1 MRSKSSSMPT
11 PARRCGPRPSGFTPP
26 SCRPCRSISARM
38 CSSCRNGWPGF
49 VRPETNRRAPCGSPI
64 GLFSRD
70 PMIRFAATRLIEIV
84 AMLVLMSF
92 VIYALIGLMPGD
104 PIDLMR
110 SADPRMSAAD
120 AARLKALYGLD
131 QPLLLRYAGWA
142 QQALAGDLGY
152 SRLFAA
158 PVWRALLPRLGNTL
172 MLMLPSFV
180 LAVAVAL
187 GLGIAAAR
195 RPHSR
200 LDAAVNLFCFAG
212 VSMPTFWLALLLI
225 LVFAAGFGWLPASGI
240 ATAGT
245 SDVADRLRHLVLP
258 VTTLTLVSAASYT
271 RYVRAAMREALAQ
284 DHIRTAR
291 AKGAGEA
298 RVIFH
303 HALRSALVPVTTILA
318 LSFGGLVSGALVTE
332 TMFAYPGMGK
342 LIFDAVMGNDYNLA
356 LAALLLATIT
366 TMLANLAA
374 DLAYG
379 WLDPRV
385 SYR

>member
-1 MRSKSSSMPT
+1 
-11 PARRCGPRPSGFTPP
+11 
-26 SCRPCRSISARM
+26 
-38 CSSCRNGWPGF
+38 
-49 VRPETNRRAPCGSPI
+49 
-64 GLFSRD
+64 
-70 PMIRFAATRLIEIV
+70 MIRFTAIRLVEIAATL
-84 AMLVLMSF
+84 LLMSF
-92 VIYALIGLMPGD
+92 LIYALIGLMPGD

-110 SADPRMSAAD
+110 QADPRMSAAD
-120 AARLKALYGLD
+120 VARLKAAYGLD
-131 QPLLLRYAGWA
+131 QPLFARYLHWA
-142 QQALAGDLGY
+142 RQALAGDLGY

-158 PVWRALLPRLGNTL
+158 PVWSALWPRLGNSLVL
-172 MLMLPSFV
+172 MGSSFV
-180 LAVAVAL
+180 LALGLAL
-187 GLGIAAAR
+187 GLGTAAAR
-195 RPHSR
+195 RPNSR
-200 LDAAVNLFCFAG
+200 LDGAINLFCFAG
-212 VSMPTFWLALLLI
+212 VSMPTFWLALILI
-225 LVFAAGFGWLPASGI
+225 LVFAAGLGWLPASGI
-240 ATAGT
+240 ATAGA
-245 SDVADRLRHLVLP
+245 SDLADRLSHLVLP
-258 VTTLTLVSAASYT
+258 VATLTLASVGGYT

-291 AKGAGEA
+291 AKGATEA
-298 RVIFH
+298 RVILH
-303 HALRSALVPVTTILA
+303 HALRSALIPVTTILA

>member
-1 MRSKSSSMPT
+1 
-11 PARRCGPRPSGFTPP
+11 
-26 SCRPCRSISARM
+26 
-38 CSSCRNGWPGF
+38 
-49 VRPETNRRAPCGSPI
+49 
-64 GLFSRD
+64 
-70 PMIRFAATRLIEIV
+70 MIRFTAIRLVEIA

-110 SADPRMSAAD
+110 QADPRISAAD
-120 AARLKALYGLD
+120 VVRLKAVYGLD
-131 QPLLLRYAGWA
+131 QPLFARYLDWA
-142 QQALAGDLGY
+142 RRALAGDLGY

-158 PVWRALLPRLGNTL
+158 PVWSALVPRLGNSLVL
-172 MLMLPSFV
+172 MGSSFV
-180 LAVAVAL
+180 LALALAL
-187 GLGIAAAR
+187 GLGTAAAR
-195 RPHSR
+195 RPNSR
-200 LDAAVNLFCFAG
+200 LDAAVNLVCFAG
-212 VSMPTFWLALLLI
+212 VSMPTFWLALILI
-225 LVFAAGFGWLPASGI
+225 LLFAAGLGWLPASGI
-240 ATAGT
+240 ATAGA
-245 SDVADRLRHLVLP
+245 SDLADRLRHLVLP
-258 VTTLTLVSAASYT
+258 VATLTLASIGGYT

-291 AKGAGEA
+291 AKGASEA
-298 RVIFH
+298 RVILH
-303 HALRSALVPVTTILA
+303 HAMRSALIPVTTILA

-356 LAALLLATIT
+356 LAALLLATVV

>member
-1 MRSKSSSMPT
+1 
-11 PARRCGPRPSGFTPP
+11 
-26 SCRPCRSISARM
+26 
-38 CSSCRNGWPGF
+38 
-49 VRPETNRRAPCGSPI
+49 
-64 GLFSRD
+64 
-70 PMIRFAATRLIEIV
+70 MIRFAATRLVEIL
-84 AMLVLMSF
+84 AMLALMSF

-131 QPLLLRYAGWA
+131 QPLLLRYAGWTV
-142 QQALAGDLGY
+142 QALAGDLGY

-158 PVWRALLPRLGNTL
+158 PVWRALLPRLGNSLLL
-172 MLMLPSFV
+172 MGPSFV
-180 LAVAVAL
+180 FAVTIAL

-195 RPHSR
+195 RPGSR
-200 LDAAVNLFCFAG
+200 LDAAINLFCFAG
-212 VSMPTFWLALLLI
+212 VSLPTFWLALVLI

-240 ATAGT
+240 ATAG
-245 SDVADRLRHLVLP
+245 SSGIADRLRHLILP

-291 AKGAGEA
+291 AKGAGET

-356 LAALLLATIT
+356 LAALLLATAL
-366 TMLANLAA
+366 TMVANLAA
-374 DLAYG
+374 DLAYA

>member
-1 MRSKSSSMPT
+1 
-11 PARRCGPRPSGFTPP
+11 
-26 SCRPCRSISARM
+26 
-38 CSSCRNGWPGF
+38 
-49 VRPETNRRAPCGSPI
+49 
-64 GLFSRD
+64 
-70 PMIRFAATRLIEIV
+70 MIRFAAIRLVEII
-84 AMLVLMSF
+84 AMLALMSF

-142 QQALAGDLGY
+142 RQALAGDLGY

-158 PVWRALLPRLGNTL
+158 PVWGALLPRLGNSLLL
-172 MLMLPSFV
+172 MVPSFV
-180 LAVAVAL
+180 LAFTIAL
-187 GLGIAAAR
+187 GLGTLAAR
-195 RPHSR
+195 HPQSR
-200 LDAAVNLFCFAG
+200 LDGAVNLFCFAG
-212 VSMPTFWLALLLI
+212 ISMPTFWLALILI
-225 LVFAAGFGWLPASGI
+225 LVFAAAFGWLPASGI
-240 ATAGT
+240 ATAGS
-245 SDVADRLRHLVLP
+245 SDIADRLRHLVMP

-271 RYVRAAMREALAQ
+271 RYVRSAMREALSQ

-291 AKGAGEA
+291 AKGASEA
-298 RVIFH
+298 RVVVH

-356 LAALLLATIT
+356 LAALLLATVV
-366 TMLANLAA
+366 TMVANLVA
-374 DLAYG
+374 DLAYA

>member
-1 MRSKSSSMPT
+1 
-11 PARRCGPRPSGFTPP
+11 
-26 SCRPCRSISARM
+26 
-38 CSSCRNGWPGF
+38 
-49 VRPETNRRAPCGSPI
+49 
-64 GLFSRD
+64 
-70 PMIRFAATRLIEIV
+70 MIRFAAIRLVEIM
-84 AMLVLMSF
+84 AMLVLMSV

-142 QQALAGDLGY
+142 RQALAGDLGY

-158 PVWRALLPRLGNTL
+158 PVWQALLPRLGNSLLL
-172 MLMLPSFV
+172 MGPSFM
-180 LAVAVAL
+180 LAFAAAL

-200 LDAAVNLFCFAG
+200 LDAVINLFCFAG
-212 VSMPTFWLALLLI
+212 VSLPTFWLALVLI
-225 LVFAAGFGWLPASGI
+225 LVFAAGLGWLPASGI
-240 ATAGT
+240 ATAGS
-245 SDVADRLRHLVLP
+245 SDIADRLRHLVLP
-258 VTTLTLVSAASYT
+258 ATTLIVVSAAGYT

-291 AKGAGEA
+291 AKGASEA
-298 RVIFH
+298 RVIVH
-303 HALRSALVPVTTILA
+303 HALRAALVPVTTILA

-356 LAALLLATIT
+356 LAALLLATAVT
-366 TMLANLAA
+366 LAANLGA
-374 DLAYG
+374 DLAYA

-385 SYR
+385 TFR

>member
-1 MRSKSSSMPT
+1 
-11 PARRCGPRPSGFTPP
+11 
-26 SCRPCRSISARM
+26 
-38 CSSCRNGWPGF
+38 
-49 VRPETNRRAPCGSPI
+49 
-64 GLFSRD
+64 
-70 PMIRFAATRLIEIV
+70 MIRFTAIRLIEIA

-110 SADPRMSAAD
+110 QADPRVSAAD
-120 AARLKALYGLD
+120 VVRLKAVYGLD
-131 QPLLLRYAGWA
+131 QPLFARYLDWA
-142 QQALAGDLGY
+142 RRALAGDLGY

-158 PVWRALLPRLGNTL
+158 PVWSALVPRLGNSLVL
-172 MLMLPSFV
+172 MGSSFV
-180 LAVAVAL
+180 LALALAL
-187 GLGIAAAR
+187 GLGTAAAR
-195 RPHSR
+195 RPNSR
-200 LDAAVNLFCFAG
+200 LDAAVNLVCFAG
-212 VSMPTFWLALLLI
+212 VSMPTFWLALILI
-225 LVFAAGFGWLPASGI
+225 LLFAAGLGWLPASGI
-240 ATAGT
+240 ATAGA
-245 SDVADRLRHLVLP
+245 SDLADRLRHLVLP
-258 VTTLTLVSAASYT
+258 VATLTLASIGGYT

-291 AKGAGEA
+291 AKGASEA
-298 RVIFH
+298 RVILH
-303 HALRSALVPVTTILA
+303 HALPSALIPVTTILA

-356 LAALLLATIT
+356 LAALLLATVV

>member
-1 MRSKSSSMPT
+1 
-11 PARRCGPRPSGFTPP
+11 
-26 SCRPCRSISARM
+26 
-38 CSSCRNGWPGF
+38 
-49 VRPETNRRAPCGSPI
+49 
-64 GLFSRD
+64 
-70 PMIRFAATRLIEIV
+70 MIRFAATRLIEIL
-84 AMLVLMSF
+84 AMLALMSF

-142 QQALAGDLGY
+142 AQALAGDLGY

-158 PVWRALLPRLGNTL
+158 PVWRALLPRLGNSLLL
-172 MLMLPSFV
+172 MGPSFLFAIAIALV
-180 LAVAVAL
+180 L
-187 GLGIAAAR
+187 GTAAAR
-195 RPHSR
+195 RPGSR
-200 LDAAVNLFCFAG
+200 LDAAINLFCFAG
-212 VSMPTFWLALLLI
+212 VSLPTFWLALVLI

-240 ATAGT
+240 VTAG
-245 SDVADRLRHLVLP
+245 SSGIADRLRHLILP

-342 LIFDAVMGNDYNLA
+342 LIFDAVIGNDYNLA
-356 LAALLLATIT
+356 LAALLLATAV
-366 TMLANLAA
+366 TMVANLAA
-374 DLAYG
+374 DLAYA